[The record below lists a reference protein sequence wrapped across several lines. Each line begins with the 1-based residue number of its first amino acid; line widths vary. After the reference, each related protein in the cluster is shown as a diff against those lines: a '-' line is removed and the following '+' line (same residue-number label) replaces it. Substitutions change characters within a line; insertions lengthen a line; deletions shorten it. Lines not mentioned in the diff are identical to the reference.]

1 MFGRKRKLAAKA
13 AAETRRRERQE
24 LRERAKVEHAA
35 CDAVAHEEYE
45 RLPAAGAT
53 KCCTKCGETNLARTL
68 RGDACI
74 VSHTAGCA
82 QVSGVTFTDRCGIAL
97 YGNSHRAWSFEVL
110 EVSCR
115 SCGADVAQE
124 RPLDVVRMHES
135 FAHRNGMGVPV
146 HEEANNDD
154 R

>member
-1 MFGRKRKLAAKA
+1 MFGRKRKQEAAA
-13 AAETRRRERQE
+13 AAETRRRKRQE

-68 RGDACI
+68 RGDAMI
-74 VSHTAGCA
+74 TRHTAGCA
-82 QVSGVTFTDRCGIAL
+82 QASNVTFTDRIGLPLAE
-97 YGNSHRAWSFEVL
+97 YPHQPWSFEVL
-110 EVSCR
+110 NVTCR

-135 FAHRNGMGVPV
+135 FAHRNGMGIPV
-146 HEEANNDD
+146 HEEASNDD
-154 R
+154 